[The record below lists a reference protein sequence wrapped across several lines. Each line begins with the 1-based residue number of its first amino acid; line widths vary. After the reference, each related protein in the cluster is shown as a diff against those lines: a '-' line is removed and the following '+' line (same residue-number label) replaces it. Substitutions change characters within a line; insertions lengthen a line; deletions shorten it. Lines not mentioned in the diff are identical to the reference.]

1 VSRARRVAGPW
12 RPEPSPATLSH
23 GESMSERKP
32 ARRNDPKPA
41 RPATAKGGR
50 PFTLTTGG
58 AALVLGLLTVLFFH
72 ALVFE
77 GKTFVSPDTTAPAGF
92 VRVGEQS
99 LYQEHV
105 YPLWNPYVFLG
116 MPSFASGAYN
126 PLIYPPDWPLAL
138 VNKVVPLP
146 DMTWMLLY
154 YFLGGLFMFLL
165 AREVGARPEGALLAA
180 AVFVFTP
187 NLVAVGSH
195 GHGSQLVDSAY
206 LPLMLWL
213 VARWLRRGGLHH
225 LAWLALAGGFQ
236 LLRAHV
242 QICFYTWAAVGL
254 YLAVEWVVA
263 LLRRRA
269 ELGPLTLRVLG
280 VVGAAVVAFGL
291 AGFYNLPLQDY
302 ARHSIRGGGAGG
314 GVGMGYA
321 TGWSMAPY
329 ELPSLVVPGWT
340 GFGGASYWGGMP
352 FTDYP
357 NAFVGLVAMLFA
369 VFAFLTGGR
378 KRVFAL
384 LLAALALLISFGR
397 YFPLYGFL
405 YDHLPLFNKFRV
417 PVMVVILFQLAVA
430 LGVAWG
436 WSAILPGA
444 AHSEEER
451 VRSRRTGRL
460 LAVLTAV
467 VALVLVVSVLGRG
480 AWRTAYVQGAMA
492 HKGGTGITM
501 GTMASGSDYG
511 PDQAA
516 AAWEVFYSGIR
527 PASGL
532 SADLGVPG
540 LGWVPGLLGACVLG
554 LLALGAAWAARRR
567 WLGALPATALA
578 LAILLL
584 ELWPVS
590 AHVMGPVVGGVAARD
605 LDSGRDDVVQ
615 FFEQAGPRGS
625 FRIFTYSPDE
635 PVPNRYAGFAIG
647 NVSGYHAAKPRLF
660 QDLAEGH
667 LMRYVDL
674 EWLRLLNVR
683 YLVECEAHVQQVPPP
698 PELRLVFRGSQAA
711 NPNFGPLMVFEFPA
725 ALPRVML
732 LEHYSVVP
740 DAKAII
746 DSVSLRQRDVA
757 HGTWLEEDPQVKL
770 GPVAGGRAD
779 IVAYGLNRVAID
791 VVTPGPALLRLA
803 DLWYPDWHAYVDGK
817 RAPVLRADYLLRA
830 VVVPAGR
837 HRVEFRYESA
847 AVRNG
852 LLLSLASL
860 LVVLAGFAV
869 SWWLGRRPRPAATA
883 GEGA

>member
-1 VSRARRVAGPW
+1 
-12 RPEPSPATLSH
+12 
-23 GESMSERKP
+23 MSDRKP
-32 ARRNDPKPA
+32 ARRRDPKSA
-41 RPATAKGGR
+41 RTAAAKGGR
-50 PFTLTTGG
+50 SFTLSTGG

-99 LYQEHV
+99 LYQDHV

-138 VNKVVPLP
+138 LNKVVPLP

-154 YFLGGLFMFLL
+154 YFLGALFMYLL
-165 AREVGARPEGALLAA
+165 ARELGARSEGALLAA
-180 AVFVFTP
+180 TLFVFAP

-213 VARWLRRGGLHH
+213 AARWLRRGGLQH

-242 QICFYTWAAVGL
+242 QICFYTWAAIGL
-254 YLAVEWVVA
+254 YLAVEWVAA
-263 LLRRRA
+263 LLTRRA
-269 ELGPLTLRVLG
+269 ELRSLTLRVLG
-280 VVGAAVVAFGL
+280 VVAAAGVAFGL

-302 ARHSIRGGGAGG
+302 ARYSIRGGGADG

-329 ELPSLVVPGWT
+329 ELPSVAVPGWT
-340 GFGGASYWGGMP
+340 GFGGSSYWGGMP

-357 NAFVGLVAMLFA
+357 NAFVGVVALLLA
-369 VFAFLTGGR
+369 IPAFLAGGA

-384 LLAALALLISFGR
+384 LLAVLALLISFGR

-430 LGVAWG
+430 LGAAWG
-436 WSAILPGA
+436 WSAILPDGGHTGESRA
-444 AHSEEER
+444 
-451 VRSRRTGRL
+451 RSRRVGRL
-460 LAVLTAV
+460 LLALGGVL
-467 VALVLVVSVLGRG
+467 ALVLVLSLVGQG
-480 AWRTAYVQGAMA
+480 AWRDAYVQGAVA
-492 HKGGTGITM
+492 HKGGGAFTL
-501 GTMASGSDYG
+501 GTAAGPSGYSAEDAA
-511 PDQAA
+511 QA
-516 AAWEVFYSGIR
+516 WQVFFSGIR
-527 PASGL
+527 PASGI
-532 SADLGVPG
+532 SRDLGIPG
-540 LGWVPGLLGACVLG
+540 LGWVPGLVLACVLG
-554 LLALGAAWAARRR
+554 LLALGAAWAARRG
-567 WLGALPATALA
+567 WLAALPATAVVLV
-578 LAILLL
+578 IMLL

-590 AHVMGPVVGGVAARD
+590 AHVMGPVVGAVGRRD
-605 LDSGRDDVVQ
+605 MDSGRDDVVR
-615 FFEQAGPRGS
+615 FLEQAGPRGS

-647 NVSGYHAAKPRLF
+647 NVSGYHAAKPSLF
-660 QDLAEGH
+660 QSLAEGH
-667 LMRYVDL
+667 LQRSVDM

-683 YLVECEAHVQQVPPP
+683 YLVECEARAQQIPPP
-698 PELRLVFRGSQAA
+698 PDLKLVFRSAEA
-711 NPNFGPLMVFEFPA
+711 DPNYGALLVYEFPA

-732 LEHYSVVP
+732 LENYAVVH

-746 DSVSLRQRDVA
+746 DSISLRHRDVGG
-757 HGTWLEEDPQVKL
+757 GTWLQEDPKLRL
-770 GPVAGGRAD
+770 GPIAGGRAE
-779 IVAYGLNRVAID
+779 IVSYQLNRVVISVD
-791 VVTPGPALLRLA
+791 TPGPALLRLA
-803 DLWYPDWHAYVDGK
+803 DLWYPDWNAYVDGR
-817 RAPVLRADYLLRA
+817 RAPILKADYLLRA
-830 VVVPAGR
+830 VAVPAGR

-847 AVRNG
+847 AVRRG

-860 LVVLAGFAV
+860 LVVMAGFAV
-869 SWWLGRRPRPAATA
+869 SWGMGRRPRAVVTP
-883 GEGA
+883 GEGV

>member
-1 VSRARRVAGPW
+1 
-12 RPEPSPATLSH
+12 
-23 GESMSERKP
+23 MSDRKP
-32 ARRNDPKPA
+32 ARRNDPSPA
-41 RPATAKGGR
+41 RPAAAKAGR
-50 PFTLTTGG
+50 SFTLTTGG

-99 LYQEHV
+99 LWKDHV

-154 YFLGGLFMFLL
+154 YFLGAFFMYLL
-165 AREVGARPEGALLAA
+165 ARELGARSEGALLAA
-180 AVFVFTP
+180 AMFVFAP

-213 VARWLRRGGLHH
+213 AARWLRRGGLHH

-242 QICFYTWAAVGL
+242 QICFYTWAAVML
-254 YLAVEWVVA
+254 YLVVEWVAA

-269 ELGPLTLRVLG
+269 ELGPVTLRALG
-280 VVGAAVVAFGL
+280 VIAAAGVAFGL

-302 ARHSIRGGGAGG
+302 AQHSVRGGGAGG
-314 GVGMGYA
+314 GAGLGYA

-329 ELPSLVVPGWT
+329 ELPSVVVPGWT

-357 NAFVGLVAMLFA
+357 NAFVGLVAVLLA
-369 VFAFLTGGR
+369 IPAFLAGGR

-384 LLAALALLISFGR
+384 VLALLALLVSFGR
-397 YFPLYGFL
+397 YFPLYGLL
-405 YDHLPLFNKFRV
+405 YDHLPLFNKFRI
-417 PVMVVILFQLAVA
+417 PVMIIILFQLAVA
-430 LGVAWG
+430 LGLAWG
-436 WSAILPGA
+436 WSAILPDGGHA
-444 AHSEEER
+444 EESRARARR
-451 VRSRRTGRL
+451 VGKL
-460 LAVLTAV
+460 LAVLGGV
-467 VALVLVVSVLGRG
+467 VALVLVVSVVGQG
-480 AWRTAYVQGAMA
+480 AWRDAYVRGALA
-492 HKGGTGITM
+492 HKGVTAVTM
-501 GTMASGSDYG
+501 GAAETGGYG
-511 PDQAA
+511 AEEAA
-516 AAWEVFYSGIR
+516 AAWQVFFSGIR

-540 LGWVPGLLGACVLG
+540 LGWVPGLVLACVLG
-554 LLALGAAWAARRR
+554 LLALGAAWAVRRG
-567 WLGALPATALA
+567 WLGALPATALV
-578 LAILLL
+578 LVIMLL

-590 AHVMGPVVGGVAARD
+590 AHVMGPVVGEVARRD
-605 LDSGRDDVVQ
+605 MDSGRDDVVR
-615 FFEQAGPRGS
+615 FLEQAGPRGS
-625 FRIFTYSPDE
+625 FRIFTYRPDE

-647 NVSGYHAAKPRLF
+647 NVSGYHAAKPKLF
-660 QDLAEGH
+660 EDLAAGH
-667 LMRYVDL
+667 LYNYVDM

-683 YLVECEAHVQQVPPP
+683 YVVQCDARAQQIPPP
-698 PELRLVFRGSQAA
+698 PDLRPVFRSAQAA
-711 NPNFGPLMVFEFPA
+711 NPNFGPLLVFEFPA
-725 ALPRVML
+725 ALPRAML
-732 LEHYSVVP
+732 LENYSVVP
-740 DAKAII
+740 DAKAIV
-746 DSVSLRQRDVA
+746 DSISLRQRDVA
-757 HGTWLEEDPQVKL
+757 GGTWLLEDPKLRL

-779 IVAYGLNRVAID
+779 IVSYELNRVTID
-791 VVTPGPALLRLA
+791 VDTPGPALLRLA
-803 DLWYPDWHAYVDGK
+803 DLWYPDWNAYVDG
-817 RAPVLRADYLLRA
+817 RRTPVLRADYLLRA
-830 VVVPAGR
+830 VAVPAGR
-837 HRVEFRYESA
+837 HRVEFRFESA

-869 SWWLGRRPRPAATA
+869 SWWLGRRPRPAVTT

>member
-1 VSRARRVAGPW
+1 
-12 RPEPSPATLSH
+12 
-23 GESMSERKP
+23 MSDRKP
-32 ARRNDPKPA
+32 ARRHDARPA
-41 RPATAKGGR
+41 RPAAAKGGH

-58 AALVLGLLTVLFFH
+58 AAIVLGLLTVLFFH

-99 LYQEHV
+99 LYQDHV

-138 VNKVVPLP
+138 LNKVVPLP

-154 YFLGGLFMFLL
+154 YFLGALFMYLL
-165 AREVGARPEGALLAA
+165 ARELGARSEGALLAA
-180 AVFVFTP
+180 TLFVFAP

-213 VARWLRRGGLHH
+213 TARWLRRGGLHH

-242 QICFYTWAAVGL
+242 QICFYTWIAIGL
-254 YLAVEWVVA
+254 YLAVEWVA
-263 LLRRRA
+263 TLLQRRA
-269 ELGPLTLRVLG
+269 DLRSLTLRALG
-280 VVGAAVVAFGL
+280 IAAAAVLAFGL

-302 ARHSIRGGGAGG
+302 ARHSIRGGAAGG

-329 ELPSLVVPGWT
+329 ELPSVVVPGWV
-340 GFGGASYWGGMP
+340 GFGGSNYWGGMP

-357 NAFVGLVAMLFA
+357 NAFVGMVALLLA
-369 VFAFLTGGR
+369 IPAFLAGGR
-378 KRVFAL
+378 KRLFAL
-384 LLAALALLISFGR
+384 LLAVLALLVSFGR
-397 YFPLYGFL
+397 YFPLYGLL

-436 WSAILPGA
+436 WSAILPEGGHDDESRA
-444 AHSEEER
+444 RARR
-451 VRSRRTGRL
+451 VGRL
-460 LAVLTAV
+460 LLVLGAA
-467 VALVLVVSVLGRG
+467 VALVLVVSVIGQG
-480 AWRTAYVQGAMA
+480 SWRDAYIRHAVAL
-492 HKGGTGITM
+492 KGGGAAITM
-501 GTMASGSDYG
+501 GTGAGAGGYAAEQG
-511 PDQAA
+511 A
-516 AAWEVFYSGIR
+516 AAWRVFFSGIR
-527 PASGL
+527 PESGI
-532 SADLGVPG
+532 SADLGLPG
-540 LGWVPGLLGACVLG
+540 LGWVPGLVLACVLG
-554 LLALGAAWAARRR
+554 LLALGAAWAARRG
-567 WLGALPATALA
+567 WLAALPATVVVLV
-578 LAILLL
+578 IMLL

-590 AHVMGPVVGGVAARD
+590 AHVMGPVVGDVARRD

-615 FFEQAGPRGS
+615 FLEQAGPRGS

-647 NVSGYHAAKPRLF
+647 NVSGYHAAKPSLF
-660 QDLAEGH
+660 QSLAEGH
-667 LMRYVDL
+667 LQRYVDM

-683 YLVECEAHVQQVPPP
+683 YLVECEARAQQIPPP
-698 PELRLVFRGSQAA
+698 PELTLAFRSAQSDPNYGALLVY
-711 NPNFGPLMVFEFPA
+711 EFPA

-732 LEHYSVVP
+732 LQNYAVVR
-740 DAKAII
+740 DAKAIV
-746 DSVSLRQRDVA
+746 DSISLRHRDVA
-757 HGTWLEEDPQVKL
+757 AGTWLQEDPKLRL

-779 IVAYGLNRVAID
+779 IVSYGLNQVTISVD
-791 VVTPGPALLRLA
+791 TPGPALLRLA
-803 DLWYPDWHAYVDGK
+803 DLWYPDWHGYVDG
-817 RAPVLRADYLLRA
+817 RRTPVLRADYLLRA
-830 VVVPAGR
+830 VAVPAGR
-837 HRVEFRYESA
+837 HQVEFRYESA
-847 AVRNG
+847 AVWRG
-852 LLLSLASL
+852 LLLSLGSL
-860 LVVLAGFAV
+860 LLVLAGFAAA
-869 SWWLGRRPRPAATA
+869 WWMGRRSRAVAAP